1 MSRGD
6 EIDSLMV
13 THQSAT
19 MMHRFYRGVLYL
31 VLPLVWLRLLR
42 RARSEPEY
50 GLRRAERFGG
60 VPESV
65 RSGCIWVHT
74 VSAGETIAAAPL
86 IAELAA
92 EFADQRF
99 LVTTMTPTGSAQV
112 QARLAGAVDHC
123 YAPYDF
129 GFAIRR
135 FFDRVQPRMLVLME
149 TELWPNMIAEAD
161 RRDVPVYLVNARLSA
176 GSAAGYARIG
186 GLTRPMLQRLSYIA
200 CQSEE
205 HVERF
210 VALGAAPDTA
220 SAMGSVKYDVALPE
234 GFSADAASLRS
245 EFGFADKPVWIA
257 ASTHP
262 GEDEQVLEAF
272 KLIRSALPQARLV
285 LVPRHPV
292 RADEVCDMA
301 RQNGYR
307 VRKHSEGGG
316 DESADV
322 LVGDVMG
329 TLLAL
334 YGIADVAFVG
344 GSLVENGGHNPLE
357 PAVCRLPVLC
367 GPHQFNFT
375 QIMAELSQRGGLI
388 TVDDAQML
396 GEAVLALLQDEAQR
410 RQVGEHAAG
419 ALVENAGATRRVARL
434 LGGAIRAL
442 PQ

>member
-1 MSRGD
+1 
-6 EIDSLMV
+6 MV

-19 MMHRFYRGVLYL
+19 MMHRFYRLVLYL
-31 VLPLVWLRLLR
+31 ALPLVWLRLLR
-42 RARSEPEY
+42 RARKEPEY

-60 VPESV
+60 VPEAV

-112 QARLAGAVDHC
+112 QDRLAGVVDHC

-129 GFAIRR
+129 GFAVRR
-135 FFDRVQPRMLVLME
+135 FFDRVQPRLLVLME
-149 TELWPNMIAEAD
+149 TELWPNLIAEAD
-161 RRDVPVYLVNARLSA
+161 RRGVPVYLVNARLSA
-176 GSAAGYARIG
+176 SSAAGYARIG

-200 CQSEE
+200 CQNEE
-205 HVERF
+205 HVARF
-210 VALGAAPDTA
+210 VELGAAPDTA
-220 SAMGSVKYDVALPE
+220 CVMGSVKYDVSLPQ
-234 GFSADAASLRS
+234 GFSTDAAALRG
-245 EFGFADKPVWIA
+245 ELGFADKPVWIA

-272 KLIRSALPQARLV
+272 KLIRSVLPEARLV

-292 RADEVCDMA
+292 RTDEVCDMA
-301 RQNGYR
+301 QHAGYS
-307 VRKHSEGGG
+307 VRKHSEGCG
-316 DESADV
+316 DEPADV
-322 LVGDVMG
+322 LVGDTMG
-329 TLLAL
+329 TLLGL

-357 PAVCRLPVLC
+357 PAVCKLPVLC

-375 QIMAELSQRGGLI
+375 QIMAELGERGGLM

-396 GEAVLALLQDEAQR
+396 GQAVLALLQDEAQGR
-410 RQVGEHAAG
+410 RVGEHAAA
-419 ALVENAGATRRVARL
+419 ALVENAGATRRLAQL